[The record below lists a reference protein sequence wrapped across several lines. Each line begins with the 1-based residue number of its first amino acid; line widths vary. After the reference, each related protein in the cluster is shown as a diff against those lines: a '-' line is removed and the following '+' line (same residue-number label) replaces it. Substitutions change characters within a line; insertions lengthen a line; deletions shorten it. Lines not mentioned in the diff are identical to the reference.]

1 MELLL
6 EEEEAMVVEEV
17 DQEEEVVVLHQPVDL
32 MVLQEEEMGVEEEVH
47 HLPVD
52 HTVHQEVDL
61 EDLVVVLNL
70 TMVVVHLQ
78 LVVIMVHHL
87 VVQEGVEVD
96 SEVEPPLLVDHMEHR
111 EEAILLVTEVEEV
124 EEDVNQ
130 EEERQHLLT
139 GNLSEISPDGLHL
152 LIEFEPLRI
161 ENSRNILSLEM
172 CSVML
177 QLLVKTVLV

>member
-1 MELLL
+1 
-6 EEEEAMVVEEV
+6 
-17 DQEEEVVVLHQPVDL
+17 VVLHQPVDL
-32 MVLQEEEMGVEEEVH
+32 MVLQEEEMVVEEEVH

-78 LVVIMVHHL
+78 LVVIMVRHL
-87 VVQEGVEVD
+87 VVLEGV
-96 SEVEPPLLVDHMEHR
+96 EVEPPLLVDHMEHR
-111 EEAILLVTEVEEV
+111 EEAILLVTEEEEV

-152 LIEFEPLRI
+152 LIEFEPLIRI
-161 ENSRNILSLEM
+161 KNSRNILSFEM